1 MAFFQD
7 GEEIANKVKTITDK
21 LIKDVFMEIL
31 IVVCGVTLGLIIL
44 GFFRVRRLAYK
55 MTASIINLYETLHE
69 ISGARKGMKG
79 AVELSYKST
88 SKELNELHLT
98 FNRVART
105 INLASKSM
113 ATKMTEEQQA
123 QALLSYADA
132 FHIYHEFDEHHRQ
145 KGVCLANIGSIMSQM
160 GDYKT
165 AMQYYAA
172 SIENMHINLPNE
184 NEFNEADSKK

>member
-113 ATKMTEEQQA
+113 ATKMTEE
-123 QALLSYADA
+123 
-132 FHIYHEFDEHHRQ
+132 
-145 KGVCLANIGSIMSQM
+145 
-160 GDYKT
+160 
-165 AMQYYAA
+165 
-172 SIENMHINLPNE
+172 
-184 NEFNEADSKK
+184 